1 MVGEKKE
8 EFIMLLI
15 TQFVSLK
22 TIEYDGFFLIEPG
35 FDTF

>member
-22 TIEYDGFFLIEPG
+22 TIEFDEFFLIEPG